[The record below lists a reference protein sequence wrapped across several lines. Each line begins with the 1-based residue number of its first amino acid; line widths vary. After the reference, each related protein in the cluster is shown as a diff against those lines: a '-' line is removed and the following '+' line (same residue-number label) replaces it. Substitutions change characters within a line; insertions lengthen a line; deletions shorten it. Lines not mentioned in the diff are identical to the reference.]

1 MSDQGMACPLDYR
14 YNPRDFRGAPALTAH
29 TVYVVGG
36 LYGNPEALETLLEM
50 KAAEERRGESVTLIF
65 NGDFNCCNF
74 DPATFRIINETVLEH
89 TAIRGNAEAELARPG
104 EYGGCGC
111 NYPSYIDPSV
121 AEQSDIIIGSLK
133 RTAVDIPEIQT
144 RLSALANHLTIE
156 VGGQRIAILHGDPE
170 SLSGWGFAA
179 EALAH
184 LERDREHTGDGV
196 PKDMETSEQRVTDYF
211 RESDVAAFACT
222 HTGLAF
228 ARDFRVE
235 GRGRLVINNGCAG
248 LPNFQGDLRGLLTRI
263 SANTQPP
270 ADSLYG
276 ITLEGVRYDALP
288 IPYDT
293 SKWLRR
299 FHGDWPEGTPGFE
312 SYNDRIT
319 MGPAYTLAQAIR
331 GNITEAPAQK

>member
-1 MSDQGMACPLDYR
+1 MSDEGRSCPLDYR
-14 YNPRDFRGAPALTAH
+14 TAPGDFREAPHLTAR

-65 NGDFNCCNF
+65 NGDFNCWNV
-74 DPATFRIINETVLEH
+74 DPATFRLINETVLEH

-104 EYGGCGC
+104 EYVGCGC

-121 AEQSDIIIGSLK
+121 TEQSNKIIESLN
-133 RTAVDIPEIQT
+133 RTAVGFPEIQT
-144 RLSALANHLTIE
+144 RLSALANHITIE

-184 LERDREHTGDGV
+184 LERDQAHAGEGV
-196 PKDMETSEQRVTDYF
+196 PEGMETSEQRVAGFF

-228 ARDFRVE
+228 ARDFQVE
-235 GRGRLVINNGCAG
+235 GRGRLVINNGSAG
-248 LPNFQGDLRGLLTRI
+248 MPNFRGDLRGLLTRI
-263 SANTQPP
+263 SADARPP

-276 ITLEGVRYDALP
+276 ITLERVRYDAIP

-293 SKWLRR
+293 QAWLRR
-299 FHGDWPEGTPGFE
+299 IRSNWPQGTSGFD

-319 MGPAYTLAQAIR
+319 RGPAYTLAQAIR
-331 GNITEAPAQK
+331 GSVTDARAWK